1 VHGNHVGVLVAQA
14 ELEHPVLK
22 GLETGAND
30 YLTKPFNFEILNI
43 KIRNLLLLNTSF
55 KNTYT
60 KQLKV
65 LPADVEI
72 ESSSEKLLNKAITCL
87 EKNINN
93 PEFSV
98 VDLSNQLG
106 MSRGALYAKLFELTG
121 KPPVE
126 FIRSFRLDRAAF
138 LLQKSDMTVSQ
149 IAYEV
154 GFATPHYF
162 SRSFK
167 NKFNVLPS
175 EYRKNDVSEVTE

>member
-1 VHGNHVGVLVAQA
+1 
-14 ELEHPVLK
+14 
-22 GLETGAND
+22 
-30 YLTKPFNFEILNI
+30 
-43 KIRNLLLLNTSF
+43 
-55 KNTYT
+55 
-60 KQLKV
+60 
-65 LPADVEI
+65 
-72 ESSSEKLLNKAITCL
+72 
-87 EKNINN
+87 
-93 PEFSV
+93 
-98 VDLSNQLG
+98 

-167 NKFNVLPS
+167 NKFNLLPS